1 MIILASLIN
10 TVVVALAVLIHY
22 QFLYMLTKHIPKL
35 NKLNLKHN
43 YSIVLGVFGAL
54 LAHSIE
60 IWVFGL
66 TYYLKFKSGIFGGFE
81 GNFDGS
87 FLDCIYFSFT
97 SFTTL
102 GYGDIAPLGD
112 IRFLSGIESLTGLV
126 LITWSA
132 SFLIFEMQRHWK
144 VR

>member
-1 MIILASLIN
+1 MIVLASLIN
-10 TVVVALAVLIHY
+10 TLVVALVVLIHY
-22 QFLYMLTKHIPKL
+22 QFLYMLTKYIPKL
-35 NKLNLKHN
+35 KIKHN
-43 YSIVLGVFGAL
+43 YRIVLGVFGAL

-60 IWVFGL
+60 VWVFGL
-66 TYYLKFKSGIFGGFE
+66 AYYLKLKSGLFGHFE

-87 FLDCIYFSFT
+87 LLDCVYFSFT

-102 GYGDIAPLGD
+102 GFGDIAPLGN

-132 SFLIFEMQRHWK
+132 SFLFFEMQRYWK
-144 VR
+144 VK